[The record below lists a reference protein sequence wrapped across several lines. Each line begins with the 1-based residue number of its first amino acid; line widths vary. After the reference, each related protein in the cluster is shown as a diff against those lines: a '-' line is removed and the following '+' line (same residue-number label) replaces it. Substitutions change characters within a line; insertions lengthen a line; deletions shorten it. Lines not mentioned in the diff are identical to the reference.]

1 MTTEQLEM
9 ADRIRSYI
17 QHNATKS
24 PEALH
29 DLVRKGHEQVL
40 GLIEGLSPEQV
51 AFKASADDWSVLET
65 LRHIVAAKRGVARV
79 CVRLAAG
86 ETPGG
91 VGGEGQAQQQDG
103 VMGDEYATLVEA
115 RAAMGAAHRDLL
127 AFVDSLASS
136 QPNLE
141 ARFNHFIFGDLNC
154 REWAAFQ
161 RVHDGDHSGQIE
173 QIKAALGF
181 PPA

>member
-24 PEALH
+24 PEALR
-29 DLVRKGHEQVL
+29 DLVQKGHEQVL

-51 AFKASADDWSVLET
+51 VFKASTGDWSVLET
-65 LRHIVAAKRGVARV
+65 LRHVVAAKRGVARV

-91 VGGEGQAQQQDG
+91 LGGEGQEQDG
-103 VMGDEYATLVEA
+103 VMGAEYATLAEA
-115 RAAMGAAHRDLL
+115 RAAVDAAHGDQL
-127 AFVDSLASS
+127 AFVDGLASS
-136 QPNLE
+136 QPNVE

-161 RVHDGDHSGQIE
+161 RVHDGDHAGQIE
-173 QIKAALGF
+173 QIKAAPGF
-181 PPA
+181 PAA

>member
-1 MTTEQLEM
+1 MTTDQAAM
-9 ADRIRSYI
+9 VDRIGSYI
-17 QHNATKS
+17 RHNATKS

-29 DLVRKGHEQVL
+29 DLVLKGHEQVL

-51 AFKASADDWSVLET
+51 TFKPGADDWSVLET

-115 RAAMGAAHRDLL
+115 RAAMDAAHNDML
-127 AFVDSLASS
+127 AFVDGLASS
-136 QPNLE
+136 QPNVE
-141 ARFNHFIFGDLNC
+141 KRFNHFVFGDLNC

-173 QIKAALGF
+173 QIKAAPGF